1 MGNRHPVPADTKQKE
16 NRTSEPPIPRTSP
29 TPPLPI
35 DIDSVISSRANK
47 YATELLNNGKFKE
60 INIVITG
67 PMGLNV
73 HQFVQK
79 FCQTPGFHH
88 IQTGPEMAE
97 VDKGMADIRKL
108 LEKEERRT
116 PVNNLLAFLARY
128 TQMQTRDI
136 ISHTR
141 DRPMLYPEVSNGPTC
156 HVRVLY
162 GSLVDEIYVRL
173 PAAIELDGM
182 STEAATVAES
192 LCKAGWGSFCNQYDL
207 SSTLFVYVRPSQK
220 VWEEMIVQSSNHN
233 CAQRDILQMEK
244 VKHFFDELFV
254 ERKKNFCL
262 DQYTMVVESDHI
274 DLSKPQAVANAKI
287 KVCVWLLTLMKAG
300 QFGLDINKRRAVV
313 RDERYADGRHKH
325 ITSLINHVQS
335 GQENKSGL
343 VIDDSQ
349 LAKMA
354 SSRCVELD
362 LAGSSSLGPPKRHG
376 LGRNNSDNAI
386 RSRSSSSSAGLGSVS
401 SSPVVFDGI
410 RRSNPGYI

>member
-1 MGNRHPVPADTKQKE
+1 MGNRHSSVPDTKQKGKS
-16 NRTSEPPIPRTSP
+16 TSHPSTPRPSS
-29 TPPLPI
+29 TPPPPV
-35 DIDSVISSRANK
+35 DIDSVITSRANK
-47 YATELLNNGKFKE
+47 YSTDLIGNGKFKE

-73 HQFVQK
+73 HQFVHK

-88 IQTGPEMAE
+88 IQTGPELAE

-116 PVNNLLAFLARY
+116 PANNLLAFLARY
-128 TQMQTRDI
+128 TQMQARDT
-136 ISHTR
+136 ISHAR
-141 DRPMLYPEVSNGPTC
+141 DRPMLYPEMNTGPSC
-156 HVRVLY
+156 HVRVLH
-162 GSLVDEIYVRL
+162 GSIVDEIYVRL

-207 SSTLFVYVRPSQK
+207 SATLFVYVRPSQK
-220 VWEEMIVQSSNHN
+220 VWEEMIAQSRTHN
-233 CAQRDILQMEK
+233 CAERDIMQMER

-287 KVCVWLLTLMKAG
+287 KVCDWLLTLMKAG
-300 QFGLDINKRRAVV
+300 QFGLDIDKRRAVV

-325 ITSLINHVQS
+325 ITSLVNHVQT
-335 GQENKSGL
+335 GQENKTGL
-343 VIDDSQ
+343 VMDDSQ

-362 LAGSSSLGPPKRHG
+362 LAGTASLAPSRKNQY
-376 LGRNNSDNAI
+376 GRSNSDKGL
-386 RSRSSSSSAGLGSVS
+386 RSRSSSSGGLGSVS
-401 SSPVVFDGI
+401 SSPMVSDAI
-410 RRSNPGYI
+410 RRSNPGFH